1 MKKIDIP
8 FSTVVSIP
16 AAVDE
21 VANAC
26 FAELPASVVLDVD
39 RVVVTGSTAATLVG
53 HALARQLECHVSIS
67 GIDSGVLYIEPPLS
81 SGSRILVLTDN
92 LPPAADVEA
101 VKEATKSVAQMLAT
115 CVIGGADDVVIN
127 TSVS

>member
-8 FSTVVSIP
+8 YSNLLSIP

-26 FAELPASVVLDVD
+26 FAQLPASVVLDVD

-53 HALARQLECHVSIS
+53 HALARQLESHVNIS
-67 GIDSGVLYIEPPLS
+67 GVESGVLYIEPPLS
-81 SGSRILVLTDN
+81 AGDRILILTDN
-92 LPPAADVEA
+92 EPPAADVEA
-101 VKEATKSVAQMLAT
+101 LKEATRNSASVLAT
-115 CVIGGADDVVIN
+115 CVVGGDGDVVI
-127 TSVS
+127 TASVG